1 VTVRPATAADVPAIA
16 DLELDNLGADAWSEG
31 LVREGVVGNLPT
43 ISYLVAEVDAPGGG
57 KSVVGHATASVVA
70 DIAELQRIAVDPGH
84 RRTGVASELLD
95 AVVALAREGGA
106 DRLLL
111 EVREDNDGAIAFYAA
126 REFVAVDRRRRYY
139 RHGPTAVVL
148 RRGLVRGCGGQGR

>member
-1 VTVRPATAADVPAIA
+1 MTVRPATAADVPAIA
-16 DLELDNLGADAWSEG
+16 DLELDNLGVDAWSEG

-43 ISYLVAEVDAPGGG
+43 ISYLVAEVDGA
-57 KSVVGHATASVVA
+57 VVGHATASVVA

-126 REFVAVDRRRRYY
+126 REFVEVDRRRRYY
-139 RHGPTAVVL
+139 RDGATAVVL
-148 RRGLVRGCGGQGR
+148 RRGLVRGCGGAQGR